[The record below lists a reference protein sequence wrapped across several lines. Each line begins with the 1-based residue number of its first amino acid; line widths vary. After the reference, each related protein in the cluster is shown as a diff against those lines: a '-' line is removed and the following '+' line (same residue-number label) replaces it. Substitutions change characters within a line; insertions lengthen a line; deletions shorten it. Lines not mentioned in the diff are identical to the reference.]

1 MPDQLADFFRCE
13 ETADGWDLQIATV
26 AWPHPHEP
34 ELEWSTFRQWKTQ
47 PNKGDLTEAR
57 HAATS
62 DTRYF
67 SACTRCH
74 ELTNAGHMHDA
85 QTCQSCAERHLGV
98 VH

>member
-1 MPDQLADFFRCE
+1 MSDDLADFFRCE
-13 ETADGWDLQIATV
+13 ETADGWRLQVGIVT
-26 AWPHPHEP
+26 WDGQTP

-57 HAATS
+57 DAASS

-67 SACTRCH
+67 RTCTRCH

>member
-1 MPDQLADFFRCE
+1 MTMNASAAPHNQNISSGDDFPMHQTSE
-13 ETADGWDLQIATV
+13 YI
-26 AWPHPHEP
+26 
-34 ELEWSTFRQWKTQ
+34 
-47 PNKGDLTEAR
+47 R

-85 QTCQSCAERHLGV
+85 QTCQTCAERHLGV